1 MIKKLLGLLV
11 CLGGLF
17 ASFAA
22 SAEGG
27 CPPRQYPQQGQ
38 GWQTCVPI
46 PGYSDGQSQTQSAPK
61 EQWVSKWQ
69 AVVTDASK
77 GALGTS
83 IGAASRDEAVQ
94 LATSDC
100 RGKGGIECELQI
112 TSANGCIAMAVG
124 KSKLD
129 LEGGTTKAIAEH
141 SAVQACSKKDT
152 NCTIYYS
159 ACSLAE
165 RIR

>member
-1 MIKKLLGLLV
+1 MKHVLLIALLA
-11 CLGGLF
+11 LLQMPQ
-17 ASFAA
+17 AA
-22 SAEGG
+22 NAEGG
-27 CPPRQYPQQGQ
+27 CPAGQYPQQGQ

-46 PGYSDGQSQTQSAPK
+46 PGYGDGQSQTPSIPK

-83 IGAASRDEAVQ
+83 TGAASRDEAIQ

-100 RGKGGIECELQI
+100 RGKGGSECELQI
-112 TSANGCIAMAVG
+112 TSANGCVAMAVG
-124 KSKLD
+124 NTKLD
-129 LEGGTTKAIAEH
+129 LEGGATKEIAEH
-141 SAVQACSKKDT
+141 SAVQACGRKDT

-159 ACSLAE
+159 ACSLPE